1 MPDFKKMN
9 ENEIRSYIRESE
21 SDIEEIEHKYHKE
34 IEYESEQEAQIEREY
49 FQLQNL
55 LDSANSDPKLQG
67 ILCEGL
73 DVISNI
79 RQRRFEL
86 MDDLHNDKNWIAFE
100 RKLLTVWCIYRKGYH
115 NIPINKRNG
124 RKQAQHLKIARFARD
139 LNYEDENGWRKG
151 NGRNPKKEI
160 VLEWRKNG

>member
-9 ENEIRSYIRESE
+9 EDEIRSYIRESE
-21 SDIEEIEHKYHKE
+21 SDIEEREHNYRQE

-55 LDSANSDPKLQG
+55 LDSANYDPILQG

-79 RQRRFEL
+79 KQRRFEL
-86 MDDLHNDKNWIAFE
+86 IDELHNDKQ
-100 RKLLTVWCIYRKGYH
+100 RKIRESEE
-115 NIPINKRNG
+115 NIQEA
-124 RKQAQHLKIARFARD
+124 RKQI
-139 LNYEDENGWRKG
+139 YS
-151 NGRNPKKEI
+151 
-160 VLEWRKNG
+160 

>member
-9 ENEIRSYIRESE
+9 EDEIRSYIRESE
-21 SDIEEIEHKYHKE
+21 SDIEDIEHNYRQE

-49 FQLQNL
+49 YQIQAL
-55 LDSANSDPKLQG
+55 LDSANSDSRLQG

-86 MDDLHNDKNWIAFE
+86 MDDLHNDKQNRIRE
-100 RKLLTVWCIYRKGYH
+100 SEE
-115 NIPINKRNG
+115 NIHEV
-124 RKQAQHLKIARFARD
+124 RKQI
-139 LNYEDENGWRKG
+139 YS
-151 NGRNPKKEI
+151 
-160 VLEWRKNG
+160 

>member
-9 ENEIRSYIRESE
+9 EDEIRSYIRESE

-34 IEYESEQEAQIEREY
+34 IEHESEQEAQIEREY
-49 FQLQNL
+49 YQIQAL
-55 LDSANSDPKLQG
+55 LDSANSDSRLQG

-86 MDDLHNDKNWIAFE
+86 MDDLHNDKQNRIRE
-100 RKLLTVWCIYRKGYH
+100 SEDTIQEV
-115 NIPINKRNG
+115 
-124 RKQAQHLKIARFARD
+124 RKQI
-139 LNYEDENGWRKG
+139 YS
-151 NGRNPKKEI
+151 
-160 VLEWRKNG
+160 

>member
-55 LDSANSDPKLQG
+55 LDSANYDPRLQG

-86 MDDLHNDKNWIAFE
+86 MDDLNNDKQ
-100 RKLLTVWCIYRKGYH
+100 RKIRESEE
-115 NIPINKRNG
+115 NIQEA
-124 RKQAQHLKIARFARD
+124 RKQIHS
-139 LNYEDENGWRKG
+139 
-151 NGRNPKKEI
+151 
-160 VLEWRKNG
+160 

>member
-55 LDSANSDPKLQG
+55 LDSANSDPRLQG

-86 MDDLHNDKNWIAFE
+86 MDDLHNDKQNKIRESEDTIREA
-100 RKLLTVWCIYRKGYH
+100 KKHIY
-115 NIPINKRNG
+115 N
-124 RKQAQHLKIARFARD
+124 
-139 LNYEDENGWRKG
+139 
-151 NGRNPKKEI
+151 
-160 VLEWRKNG
+160 

>member
-21 SDIEEIEHKYHKE
+21 SDIED
-34 IEYESEQEAQIEREY
+34 IEYESEQEAEIEREY

-55 LDSANSDPKLQG
+55 LDSANSDPRLQG

-86 MDDLHNDKNWIAFE
+86 IDDLHNDKQ
-100 RKLLTVWCIYRKGYH
+100 RKIRESEE
-115 NIPINKRNG
+115 NIQEA
-124 RKQAQHLKIARFARD
+124 RKQI
-139 LNYEDENGWRKG
+139 YS
-151 NGRNPKKEI
+151 
-160 VLEWRKNG
+160 

>member
-9 ENEIRSYIRESE
+9 EDEIRSYIRESE

-55 LDSANSDPKLQG
+55 LDSANSDPRLQG

-73 DVISNI
+73 DVIANI
-79 RQRRFEL
+79 KQRRFEI
-86 MDDLHNDKNWIAFE
+86 MDDLHTDKQSKIRASE
-100 RKLLTVWCIYRKGYH
+100 E
-115 NIPINKRNG
+115 NI
-124 RKQAQHLKIARFARD
+124 QEA
-139 LNYEDENGWRKG
+139 
-151 NGRNPKKEI
+151 KKYI
-160 VLEWRKNG
+160 

>member
-9 ENEIRSYIRESE
+9 EDEIRSYIRESE
-21 SDIEEIEHKYHKE
+21 SDIEDIEHNYRQE

-49 FQLQNL
+49 YQIQAL
-55 LDSANSDPKLQG
+55 LDSANSDSRLQR

-86 MDDLHNDKNWIAFE
+86 MDDLHNDKQNRIRE
-100 RKLLTVWCIYRKGYH
+100 SEE
-115 NIPINKRNG
+115 NIHEA
-124 RKQAQHLKIARFARD
+124 RKQM
-139 LNYEDENGWRKG
+139 YS
-151 NGRNPKKEI
+151 
-160 VLEWRKNG
+160 